1 MTLPRTKPLS
11 RIQTKNREKIKQA
24 ALTVFAE
31 HGLRGATIDKIGEVS
46 GMTKPNILYYYGS
59 KDEIYSDVL
68 NGLLDVWLEPL
79 RQITEHGN
87 PLDEILNY
95 VRRKLKMSQTRP
107 LESKLFATEI
117 LHGAP
122 LTNKVLGTS
131 LKELV
136 DAKVELIQSWSD
148 RGAIANVDGYHLL
161 FSIWSMTQHYADF
174 DIQVKAILSHQ
185 NDTEIYASAEE
196 FLISFF
202 TRALSKT

>member
-1 MTLPRTKPLS
+1 MTLLRTKPLS

-31 HGLRGATIDKIGEVS
+31 HGLRGATIDKIGEES
-46 GMTKPNILYYYGS
+46 GMTKPNILYYYGG

-79 RQITEHGN
+79 KQITEHGN

-95 VRRKLKMSQTRP
+95 VLRKLKMSQTRP

-122 LTNKVLGTS
+122 LTRQVLGTS

-136 DAKVELIQSWSD
+136 DEKVELIQSWAD

>member
-46 GMTKPNILYYYGS
+46 GMTKPNILYYYGG

-79 RQITEHGN
+79 KQINEHGN
-87 PLDEILNY
+87 PRDEILNY
-95 VRRKLKMSQTRP
+95 VLRKLKMSQTRP

-122 LTNKVLGTS
+122 LTRQVLGTS

-136 DAKVELIQSWSD
+136 DEKVELIQSWAD

-174 DIQVKAILSHQ
+174 DIQVKTILSHQ

>member
-1 MTLPRTKPLS
+1 MNSQQKKPLS

-31 HGLRGATIDKIGEVS
+31 YGLRGATIDKIGEAA

-79 RQITEHGN
+79 KQITEDGN
-87 PLDEILNY
+87 PLEEILNY
-95 VRRKLKMSQTRP
+95 VRRKLKMSQTQP

-122 LTNKVLGTS
+122 LTREVLGTS

-136 DAKVELIQSWSD
+136 DEKVALIQSWSD
-148 RGAIANVDGYHLL
+148 RGAIAKVDGYHLL

-174 DIQVKAILSHQ
+174 DIQVKAILSHR
-185 NDTEIYASAEE
+185 NDSEIFASAEE

-202 TRALSKT
+202 TRALTKT

>member
-1 MTLPRTKPLS
+1 MTLPRKKPLS

-185 NDTEIYASAEE
+185 NDSEIYAYAEE

-202 TRALSKT
+202 KRALSKS

>member
-95 VRRKLKMSQTRP
+95 VLRKLKMSQTRP

>member
-185 NDTEIYASAEE
+185 NDSEIYAYAEE

-202 TRALSKT
+202 KRALSKN